1 MKRNSRIPR
10 KLNPVKVR
18 ELAAQG
24 LSIPD
29 IAEHQGVNRSTVW
42 RFLERLSPE
51 QEALKRFQETRPD
64 AFALLHGDTLQSHA
78 LALTR
83 LREDLEDEDLMRA
96 TKPSIKA
103 GILRDVAVAGGVI
116 FDKER
121 LERGQ
126 STANIQTISKL
137 IAMSDEQLFKAS
149 KILTSHTH

>member
-10 KLNPVKVR
+10 KLNPAKVR

-24 LSIPD
+24 VSIPD

-51 QEALKRFQETRPD
+51 QAALKRFQETRPD
-64 AFALLHGDTLQSHA
+64 AFSLLHGDTLQCHA
-78 LALTR
+78 LALAT
-83 LREDLEDEDLMRA
+83 LKGDLEDEALMRA

-103 GILRDVAVAGGVI
+103 GILRDLAVAGGVI

-137 IAMSDEQLFKAS
+137 IGASDEKLFVRPDAPAAQ
-149 KILTSHTH
+149 